1 MRIYYD
7 MIVWEE
13 IDDTDT
19 EKLMS
24 KFGEFAKRLAGYGM
38 VSWKMRAGQ
47 EQQTA
52 TPEEIEQYNAEQEA
66 LAESE
71 QLEQTPQ
78 PEPQPQPQPQ
88 PQPEQVPT
96 NQETPQEIVEE

>member
-13 IDDTDT
+13 IENNDT

-24 KFGEFAKRLAGYGM
+24 KFGEFAKRLNGYGM

-52 TPEEIEQYNAEQEA
+52 TQEEIDQYNAEQEA
-66 LAESE
+66 LAETE
-71 QLEQTPQ
+71 EIQQ
-78 PEPQPQPQPQ
+78 EPQPQPQTELE
-88 PQPEQVPT
+88 PEPET
-96 NQETPQEIVEE
+96 NQETQQEVVEE

>member
-7 MIVWEE
+7 LIVWEE
-13 IDDTDT
+13 LEENDT

-24 KFGEFAKRLAGYGM
+24 KFTEFGKRLQGYGI

-47 EQQTA
+47 EQRQA
-52 TPEEIEQYNAEQEA
+52 TQEEIDQYNAEQEA

-71 QLEQTPQ
+71 EIEQA
-78 PEPQPQPQPQ
+78 PEPEPVT
-88 PQPEQVPT
+88 ET
-96 NQETPQEIVEE
+96 NQEAPQAPQEVVEE

>member
-7 MIVWEE
+7 LIVWEE
-13 IDDTDT
+13 MEDNDT

-24 KFGEFAKRLAGYGM
+24 KFTEFGKRLQGYGI

-47 EQQTA
+47 EQKQA
-52 TPEEIEQYNAEQEA
+52 TQEEIDQYNAEQEA

-71 QLEQTPQ
+71 QIEE
-78 PEPQPQPQPQ
+78 EPQSEPQQEPQQITETKPGV
-88 PQPEQVPT
+88 EQEV
-96 NQETPQEIVEE
+96 VEE

>member
-7 MIVWEE
+7 LIVWEE
-13 IDDTDT
+13 IDETDT
-19 EKLMS
+19 EKLMT
-24 KFGEFAKRLAGYGM
+24 KFTEFGKRLQGYGI

-47 EQQTA
+47 QQPQEA

-71 QLEQTPQ
+71 QLEQTP
-78 PEPQPQPQPQ
+78 EPQ

-96 NQETPQEIVEE
+96 NQETPQEVVEE

>member
-7 MIVWEE
+7 LIVWEE
-13 IDDTDT
+13 IDENDT

-24 KFGEFAKRLAGYGM
+24 KFTEFGKRLNGYGI

-47 EQQTA
+47 EQTQA
-52 TPEEIEQYNAEQEA
+52 TEEQIQQYNAEQEA

-71 QLEQTPQ
+71 ELQQE
-78 PEPQPQPQPQ
+78 
-88 PQPEQVPT
+88 PEQVSETETTPAQ
-96 NQETPQEIVEE
+96 QEVVEE

>member
-7 MIVWEE
+7 LIVWEE
-13 IDDTDT
+13 IDETDT
-19 EKLMS
+19 EKLMT
-24 KFGEFAKRLAGYGM
+24 KFTEFGKRLQGYGI

-47 EQQTA
+47 QQTQEA

-71 QLEQTPQ
+71 ELQTQ
-78 PEPQPQPQPQ
+78 PESA
-88 PQPEQVPT
+88 
-96 NQETPQEIVEE
+96 ETPQQTETNPGVEQEVVEE